1 MEYDHHEAMK
11 LANQLC
17 FPLYAAARNVT
28 GLYTPWLKPLGLTYT
43 QYIALLVLWEQDG
56 QTVGEIGEKLMLD
69 NGTLSP
75 LLKKMEQA
83 GLVQRQRSREDERVV
98 VVSLTE
104 AGRAL
109 REKAKDVP
117 AKAAG
122 CIDLPPEKAQMLYAL
137 LYELLENQKKKERR
151 INDENSLRF
160 YGEGQTGQRRQP
172 VGVSGQGA
180 ADRQHGDRL
189 RLYPAL

>member
-43 QYIALLVLWEQDG
+43 QYIVLLVLWEKDG
-56 QTVGEIGEKLMLD
+56 ISVSEICEKLMLD

-83 GLVQRQRSREDERVV
+83 GYVARRRCRKDDRVV
-98 VVSLTE
+98 EITLTDE
-104 AGRAL
+104 GREL
-109 REKAKDVP
+109 QEKAKDIPRQV
-117 AKAAG
+117 AG
-122 CIDLPPEKAQMLYAL
+122 CIDLSPEKAQTLYSL
-137 LYELLENQKKKERR
+137 LYELLDNQKDR
-151 INDENSLRF
+151 NDKSTK
-160 YGEGQTGQRRQP
+160 GE
-172 VGVSGQGA
+172 
-180 ADRQHGDRL
+180 
-189 RLYPAL
+189 

>member
-1 MEYDHHEAMK
+1 MYVEEAVMEVNDRESMK

-43 QYIALLVLWEQDG
+43 QYIVFLVLWEKDG
-56 QTVGEIGEKLMLD
+56 VSVSEIGSRLMLD

-83 GLVQRQRSREDERVV
+83 GYVRRERSREDERVV
-98 VVSLTE
+98 VITLTE

-109 REKAKDVP
+109 QEKAKDVP
-117 AKAAG
+117 AKVAG
-122 CIDLPPEKAQMLYAL
+122 CSDLPPEKAQALYGL
-137 LYELLENQKKKERR
+137 LYELLENQKNKE
-151 INDENSLRF
+151 
-160 YGEGQTGQRRQP
+160 
-172 VGVSGQGA
+172 GA
-180 ADRQHGDRL
+180 EE
-189 RLYPAL
+189 

>member
-1 MEYDHHEAMK
+1 MDYDYHEAMK

-43 QYIALLVLWEQDG
+43 QYIVFLVLWEQDG
-56 QTVGEIGEKLMLD
+56 VSVTEIGEKLMLD

-83 GLVQRQRSREDERVV
+83 GYITRRRCRADDRVV
-98 VVSLTE
+98 EIALTE

-109 REKAKDVP
+109 QEQAKDIPGHV
-117 AKAAG
+117 AS
-122 CIDLPPEKAQMLYAL
+122 CIDLPPEKAQTLYAL
-137 LYELLENQKKKERR
+137 LYELLANQKKNHRKET
-151 INDENSLRF
+151 E
-160 YGEGQTGQRRQP
+160 GE
-172 VGVSGQGA
+172 SE
-180 ADRQHGDRL
+180 
-189 RLYPAL
+189 